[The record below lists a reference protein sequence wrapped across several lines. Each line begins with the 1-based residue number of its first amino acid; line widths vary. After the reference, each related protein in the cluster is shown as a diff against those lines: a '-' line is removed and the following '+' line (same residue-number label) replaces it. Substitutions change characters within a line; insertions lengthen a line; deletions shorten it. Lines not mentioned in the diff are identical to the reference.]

1 MLHLIQFHSSSSKL
15 LRFPSHLNLDSLR
28 DVFYSWYILKTLP
41 AKIQEMNFI
50 IMYLPNDSKMVYHS
64 SLCTTDWMVHIVCS
78 FEPFP
83 LKVALD
89 RQATDLPWP
98 PGPPPTEPRK
108 IRQGSSVDLRVAC
121 GDSHSTFSFSVF
133 KYPANQTEGSKAKN
147 KQVTR
152 APFTLSNPLIWIN
165 CAFIH

>member
-1 MLHLIQFHSSSSKL
+1 
-15 LRFPSHLNLDSLR
+15 
-28 DVFYSWYILKTLP
+28 
-41 AKIQEMNFI
+41 
-50 IMYLPNDSKMVYHS
+50 
-64 SLCTTDWMVHIVCS
+64 MVHIVYS

-133 KYPANQTEGSKAKN
+133 KYPANQTEGSKAKT

-152 APFTLSNPLIWIN
+152 APFTLSNPLIWIQSTSG
-165 CAFIH
+165 CGLESRLTTRMSVCFTVYTQRDSSSD